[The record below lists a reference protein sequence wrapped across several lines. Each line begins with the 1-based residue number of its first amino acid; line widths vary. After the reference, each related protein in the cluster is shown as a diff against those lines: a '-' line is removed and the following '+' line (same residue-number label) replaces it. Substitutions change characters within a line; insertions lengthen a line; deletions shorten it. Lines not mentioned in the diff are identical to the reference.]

1 MITATISFM
10 TSDEHGA
17 GGEVTTAY
25 TKRQYAKNSLAHN
38 LKSPS
43 FQQLFRKEIK

>member
-10 TSDEHGA
+10 TSDEQGA
-17 GGEVTTAY
+17 GGEVTTSY
-25 TKRQYAKNSLAHN
+25 TKRQHARNSMAHN
-38 LKSPS
+38 LKNPL